1 MGFNRTAALALA
13 VLVMAGCSPRFLAPY
28 ATEAPRGAS
37 PRTATADL
45 LESVP
50 APVDPVVVA
59 VYRFRDQTGQY
70 RALENLSTFSTSV
83 TQGGTSILM
92 RALEA
97 SGFFVPIEREGL
109 SNLLNERQI
118 ITATRQQY
126 TGPEGEGLG
135 PLPPLLYAGVLLEG
149 GIIGYDSNV
158 ITGGAGARILGVG
171 ANGQFRQ
178 DQVTIY
184 LRAVSVQTGR
194 VLKSVHTTKTIVS
207 QKLDTGA
214 FLFVDTDV
222 LLETEA
228 GYSTNEP
235 PVLAVTAAIE
245 EAVVSLVVDGARDGL
260 WQFRGP
266 DDSDTRDFLEAFDE
280 RRERDSRR
288 DVFDRLPVDRSR
300 EGMALSLSGG
310 LGQIESD
317 YVSPGLQPVGAVGLD
332 YPVRGGVSVG
342 ARGEGGFLDVNGEGE
357 AFGGVA
363 AILRARLVPTART
376 TPTVSVGLGALIAP
390 DVTDDVFVYGTATA
404 GIETRLSAGVGLFVE
419 AGVDYPFS
427 EGLDGLVG
435 SGGVNDNVWVG
446 RSGLVFYLP
455 F

>member
-1 MGFNRTAALALA
+1 MDCKHAAALAL
-13 VLVMAGCSPRFLAPY
+13 VMLALSGCSARFLSPF
-28 ATEAPRGAS
+28 ATEAPRAAA
-37 PRTATADL
+37 PRTSTADL
-45 LESVP
+45 LETVP

-70 RALENLSTFSTSV
+70 RALENSSTFSTSV
-83 TQGGTSILM
+83 TQGATSILM

-118 ITATRQQY
+118 ISGTRQQY
-126 TGPEGEGLG
+126 TGPDGESLG
-135 PLPPLLYAGVLLEG
+135 QLPPLLYAGVLLEG

-207 QKLDTGA
+207 QKLDSGA
-214 FLFVDTDV
+214 FLFVDTDI

-245 EAVVSLVVDGARDGL
+245 EAVLSLVVDGAREGL
-260 WQFRGP
+260 WQFEWP
-266 DDSDTRDFLEAFDE
+266 NDAVTLNFLKAFDE
-280 RRERDSRR
+280 RRQRDSQR
-288 DVFDRLPVDRSR
+288 DVFDRLPVNRAR
-300 EGMALSLSGG
+300 EGLALSLSGG
-310 LGQIESD
+310 LGKIQTD
-317 YVSPGLQPVGAVGLD
+317 FTSPGMQPVGAIGLD
-332 YPVRGGVSVG
+332 YPVASGVSFGV
-342 ARGEGGFLDVNGEGE
+342 RGEGGFIDVNGKGE
-357 AFGGVA
+357 WFGGA
-363 AILRARLVPTART
+363 AALVRARLVPSART
-376 TPTVSVGLGALIAP
+376 TPTLSVGLGLLGARS
-390 DVTDDVFVYGTATA
+390 VTNDTFVYGTAM
-404 GIETRLSAGVGLFVE
+404 GGFESRVSPSIGLFVE
-419 AGVDYPFS
+419 AGIDYPFT
-427 EGLDGLVG
+427 EGLDGLIG
-435 SGGVNDNVWVG
+435 SGGVNDNVWLG
-446 RSGLVFYLP
+446 RGGLVIYLP